1 VLVLIKKVLVLDIDK
16 PLKMNKNYTKRD
28 FIKTMAI
35 GSAGLLFLQCFKE
48 KKLPEPIE
56 NKKGLGN
63 NFEISDNDV
72 LILLRDNAKYEQFRL
87 GYNKRINKFPKI
99 IAVCKTEKGVQY
111 AVNLAKEQGLKIAI
125 KSGGHSF
132 EGFSSNDGGM
142 VINLSLMK
150 QIDWQ
155 KDDTV
160 HLQTGCLLHEIYDD
174 FLPRKRIIPAGS
186 CGTVG
191 IGGLALGGGYGLFS
205 RKYGLT
211 CDNLIGL
218 KMVGHDAAIYDSDDH
233 PDLLWACKGGGNGNF
248 GVVVQLRFKTHQA
261 PENLS
266 SYVFKFRHLT
276 ADKFVVLIDKWFE
289 IYDKLPL
296 EAFSAFVLNGRT
308 LTVLVTNFLP
318 FSGAFEQQFGDLIVL
333 SDKYSVTKNQQLP
346 TALKRYY
353 GRKDPLFFKNASCGL
368 FKSAEDLKTI
378 YVEIFEK
385 VISNPGIIFQINTL
399 GGNMNSV
406 EFEEKSS
413 YPHRNKNF
421 LGELQAYWNNP
432 KQENR
437 LVTAFAE
444 IQQLIKSN
452 GIRAHYRNYPDI
464 NFVDWQHGYYGK
476 NYEKLQEIKSKFDPE
491 DWFQYEQSVAIA

>member
-1 VLVLIKKVLVLDIDK
+1 VLVLIKKSVVLDIDK

-28 FIKTMAI
+28 FIKTMAV

-56 NKKGLGN
+56 NKKGLRN

-191 IGGLALGGGYGLFS
+191 IGGLALGGGYGLS
-205 RKYGLT
+205 
-211 CDNLIGL
+211 LI
-218 KMVGHDAAIYDSDDH
+218 HI
-233 PDLLWACKGGGNGNF
+233 
-248 GVVVQLRFKTHQA
+248 
-261 PENLS
+261 
-266 SYVFKFRHLT
+266 
-276 ADKFVVLIDKWFE
+276 
-289 IYDKLPL
+289 
-296 EAFSAFVLNGRT
+296 
-308 LTVLVTNFLP
+308 
-318 FSGAFEQQFGDLIVL
+318 
-333 SDKYSVTKNQQLP
+333 
-346 TALKRYY
+346 
-353 GRKDPLFFKNASCGL
+353 
-368 FKSAEDLKTI
+368 
-378 YVEIFEK
+378 
-385 VISNPGIIFQINTL
+385 
-399 GGNMNSV
+399 
-406 EFEEKSS
+406 
-413 YPHRNKNF
+413 
-421 LGELQAYWNNP
+421 
-432 KQENR
+432 
-437 LVTAFAE
+437 
-444 IQQLIKSN
+444 
-452 GIRAHYRNYPDI
+452 
-464 NFVDWQHGYYGK
+464 
-476 NYEKLQEIKSKFDPE
+476 
-491 DWFQYEQSVAIA
+491 